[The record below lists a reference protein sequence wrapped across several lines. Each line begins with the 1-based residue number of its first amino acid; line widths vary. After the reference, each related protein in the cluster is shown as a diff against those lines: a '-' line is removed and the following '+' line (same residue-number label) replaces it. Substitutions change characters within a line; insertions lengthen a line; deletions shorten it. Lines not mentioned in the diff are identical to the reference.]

1 MTSRV
6 INGVVYEFDPSTPP
20 EVINRFVAKKS
31 AEGQPAAAPKAA
43 PQAREAA
50 QGPRPEAALPGYAG
64 QALQGLSMGFSDEA
78 IARLR
83 SAMGGGEYEDLVKA
97 EREGLRKFA
106 EQHPVSSGIAE
117 IGGAVLPAVLTGGA
131 SAVPSLTRAA
141 PRTAALLSGSRP
153 TIGRTTAL
161 GAGSGALSAVGTSEK
176 PLAETF
182 EDAMQGAGAGGV
194 TTLGLGVVGKYA
206 AAPAFKAVKNAL
218 GFGDADRMADVA
230 IAQALAK
237 DGYTPDQAQAM
248 FARFNRNELTLADV
262 GENTRALLRRATAAP
277 GEARLGAK
285 GELAAREAGRVERIS
300 DDMRQLMSGSKD
312 FYTDVQELM
321 KKRSDE
327 ADVLYKQAW
336 SSATQ
341 LTPQT
346 NPGLV
351 RLSNLPSFKKA
362 MAKGLEQLQDEGLD
376 PNSPANVLKGLHH
389 TKRALDDMIGEATRA
404 GRGNE
409 ASNLMRMKKE
419 LLQEMEKASPA
430 YKTARET
437 FAGDS
442 EMLEAM
448 NEGRNIYKMTEP
460 EMRGYISRFKNSPSE
475 YDAFRAGIAQ
485 AMLERA
491 RTAGAAA
498 DPYKTLFSRDAEA
511 KIRRAFRDDA
521 AFDEFKQRIL
531 TEGRMLETEKTGFRR
546 SPADTDLEPRAS
558 GVGAARA
565 FLSGAPVT
573 GAIETVR
580 AAMPT
585 MTGMPPR
592 IATPTAQKLLT
603 PTSQV
608 DQVITGIL
616 GSLKQE
622 EALLRRQSGL
632 AGAGAVMAGQQAGE
646 RDIKPQYP
654 GAENPLSMPLGVAP

>member
-1 MTSRV
+1 MTTRV
-6 INGVVYEFDPSTPP
+6 INGVVYEFDPRTPP
-20 EVINRFVAKKS
+20 EVIDRFVAKKS

-131 SAVPSLTRAA
+131 SAVPSVARAA
-141 PRTAALLSGSRP
+141 PRTAALLSGSKP

-161 GAGSGALSAVGTSEK
+161 GAGSGAISAVGTSEK

-182 EDAMQGAGAGGV
+182 EDAMQGAGAGGA
-194 TTLGLGVVGKYA
+194 TTLGLGLVTKYA
-206 AAPAFKAVKNAL
+206 AAPAFQAL
-218 GFGDADRMADVA
+218 KRSMGFGNADRMADVA

-248 FARFNRNELTLADV
+248 LARINRNELTLADV

-285 GELAAREAGRVERIS
+285 GELAAREASRVDRIS

-312 FYTDVQELM
+312 FFTDVQDLM

-327 ADVLYKQAW
+327 ADVLYKRAW
-336 SSATQ
+336 SSATR

-430 YKTARET
+430 YKTARQT

-460 EMRGYISRFKNSPSE
+460 EMRGFIARFKGNPSE

-573 GAIETVR
+573 GAIETLR
-580 AAMPT
+580 TALPT

-592 IATPTAQKLLT
+592 VATPTAQKLLT

-622 EALLRRQSGL
+622 EAALRRQSGL
-632 AGAGAVMAGQQAGE
+632 AGAAAVMAGQQAGE

>member
-1 MTSRV
+1 MTTRV
-6 INGVVYEFDPSTPP
+6 INGVVYEFDPGTSP

-31 AEGQPAAAPKAA
+31 AEGQPAAAPVAA
-43 PQAREAA
+43 PQTRQAA

-117 IGGAVLPAVLTGGA
+117 IGGAVLPAILTGGA
-131 SAVPSLTRAA
+131 SAVPSVARAA
-141 PRTAALLSGSRP
+141 PRTAALLSGSKP

-182 EDAMQGAGAGGV
+182 EDAMQGAGAGGA
-194 TTLGLGVVGKYA
+194 TTLGLGLVTKYA
-206 AAPAFKAVKNAL
+206 AAPAFQAL
-218 GFGDADRMADVA
+218 KRAMGFGNADRMADVS

-248 FARFNRNELTLADV
+248 LARINRNELTLADV
-262 GENTRALLRRATAAP
+262 GENTRALLRRATASP
-277 GEARLGAK
+277 GAARLGAK
-285 GELAAREAGRVERIS
+285 GELAAREAGRVDRIS

-312 FYTDVQELM
+312 FYTDVQQLM

-341 LTPQT
+341 LTPQS

-376 PNSPANVLKGLHH
+376 PNNPANVLKGLHH

-409 ASNLMRMKKE
+409 ASNLMRMKRE

-460 EMRGYISRFKNSPSE
+460 EMRGFIARFKGNPSE

-521 AFDEFKQRIL
+521 AFDEFKQRVL
-531 TEGRMLETEKTGFRR
+531 SESRMLETEKTGFRR

-585 MTGMPPR
+585 ITGMPPR
-592 IATPTAQKLLT
+592 VATPTAQKLLT

-622 EALLRRQSGL
+622 EAALRRQSGL
-632 AGAGAVMAGQQAGE
+632 AGAAAVMAGQQAGE

-654 GAENPLSMPLGVAP
+654 GPDNPLSMPLGVAP